1 MYEISK
7 KISIGI
13 ERYTSYS
20 TKCLDRKREGAMCMK
35 VREEASGPCISRPSI
50 LHDPKQ
56 HQIKH
61 GWKVIY
67 CYKLTNQL
75 EKRVILQEHSRYYL
89 QLCITLWGEVI
100 QDVAMKSYSTAQ
112 SLVQTNNK
120 RCHQY
125 HSRDSDVRNL
135 NLRCFTSWPSVSH
148 GWSQL
153 FELGKGH
160 QSYPFLNSLM
170 ENINTYI
177 CHICISFL
185 LSWIYNSN
193 YTNIYLWCL
202 ILTVQTCFTLYLLWT
217 WEESTDNAT
226 DFRYDLSCICIWRR
240 DRSNGFMI
248 VESAKIILGLQS
260 GTWDVPG
267 LWQILV
273 DLSVTTKQLKH
284 VSIL

>member
-67 CYKLTNQL
+67 CYKFTNQL

-89 QLCITLWGEVI
+89 QLCITLWGEKI
-100 QDVAMKSYSTAQ
+100 PRCCNEILRKTAQ

-125 HSRDSDVRNL
+125 QVPLRDSDVRNL
-135 NLRCFTSWPSVSH
+135 NLRCFTSWPLVSH
-148 GWSQL
+148 GSWSQL
-153 FELGKGH
+153 FEKLGKGH

-170 ENINTYI
+170 VNTI
-177 CHICISFL
+177 
-185 LSWIYNSN
+185 
-193 YTNIYLWCL
+193 
-202 ILTVQTCFTLYLLWT
+202 
-217 WEESTDNAT
+217 
-226 DFRYDLSCICIWRR
+226 
-240 DRSNGFMI
+240 
-248 VESAKIILGLQS
+248 
-260 GTWDVPG
+260 
-267 LWQILV
+267 
-273 DLSVTTKQLKH
+273 
-284 VSIL
+284 

>member
-1 MYEISK
+1 
-7 KISIGI
+7 
-13 ERYTSYS
+13 
-20 TKCLDRKREGAMCMK
+20 MCMK

-125 HSRDSDVRNL
+125 HSTQRFRRKESQPEL
-135 NLRCFTSWPSVSH
+135 HIMTLVSH

-153 FELGKGH
+153 FEKLGKGH

-170 ENINTYI
+170 ENTI
-177 CHICISFL
+177 
-185 LSWIYNSN
+185 
-193 YTNIYLWCL
+193 
-202 ILTVQTCFTLYLLWT
+202 
-217 WEESTDNAT
+217 
-226 DFRYDLSCICIWRR
+226 
-240 DRSNGFMI
+240 
-248 VESAKIILGLQS
+248 
-260 GTWDVPG
+260 
-267 LWQILV
+267 
-273 DLSVTTKQLKH
+273 
-284 VSIL
+284 